1 MLSRDLR
8 NPWFLRDG
16 IPEDS
21 DRKTG
26 QKWTWWRVGDPVRC
40 QVDDRG
46 KPLPARRS
54 GRRIRRAMSSGLSK
68 KRRGGTSGRF
78 AADSREG
85 GELAKKV
92 AASIENPPPRLG
104 CSRQLGLEP
113 HGGVHNGRNT
123 TVSSTPWVLQKREY
137 RCCRRRHITQPKR
150 RCPPESTAGDQAE
163 RSGAINFRSE
173 LPV

>member
-78 AADSREG
+78 PADSRDG
-85 GELAKKV
+85 GELAKKWRRALRTRRQGWDALASSV
-92 AASIENPPPRLG
+92 WSLTAEYIMAGIPLSQVRPGYSRRGSTGAAGGCTLLSQNDAVHRNRQPGIRLK
-104 CSRQLGLEP
+104 EM
-113 HGGVHNGRNT
+113 
-123 TVSSTPWVLQKREY
+123 
-137 RCCRRRHITQPKR
+137 
-150 RCPPESTAGDQAE
+150 
-163 RSGAINFRSE
+163 E
-173 LPV
+173 L